1 MVRVNLK
8 LNTIFR
14 PFSQFAGF
22 LGEVRTQMKKIDW
35 PSRKEA
41 LSYTMVVI
49 FASVLLAIF
58 LGGVDFLL
66 TLILDRIIL

>member
-1 MVRVNLK
+1 MVSINLK

-14 PFSQFAGF
+14 PFGQFVRF
-22 LGEVRTQMKKIDW
+22 LGEVKTQMRKIDW